1 MPYFLNTQQVL
12 DRTSSCIIN
21 WMSIQELPPKFKGIL
36 RSTEFHL
43 SLLIIGVSLASFVLG
58 RLSVTEK
65 SYVIEQKAQ
74 IVDTQPLPPEATT
87 KLKNSISN
95 PDTVKEAP
103 QSENAYVASKSGTKY
118 HLPWCGGAKR
128 IKEENKIWFATK
140 EEAEKAG
147 YTPAANCKGI

>member
-21 WMSIQELPPKFKGIL
+21 WMSIQELSQKFKGIL
-36 RSTEFHL
+36 RGTEFHL
-43 SLLIIGVSLASFVLG
+43 SLLIIGVSLASFILG

-74 IVDTQPLPPEATT
+74 LFDTQPVLSEATT
-87 KLKNSISN
+87 ELKNSISN
-95 PDTVKEAP
+95 PDTNTEVP

-118 HLPWCGGAKR
+118 HLPWCGGAKK

-140 EEAEKAG
+140 EDAEKAG